1 MISRYSYLLYIATFS
16 FLLVAISASTTS
28 LWFLRGVLGASQGV
42 VEVGYKQDNNIEKM
56 IKNTVLPVAGSY
68 LHFSPNTFSRLV
80 YLQDRTVEYVVGIP
94 TLQSQLGATSTLSN
108 VGWKTSRIGWIV
120 IGKRQIN
127 GSIEENQN
135 ERSAS
140 LVSGV
145 SAELSAVFQHGL
157 SANPL
162 FFSKGIPGF
171 ASVESGFA
179 VYGDQKKHEVRI
191 SLGYNS
197 QQFIKIIDSETP
209 LVSMQNDTLYVA
221 IQRGIMRFLPKEF
234 TSAITATIDQRF
246 HFTKTSPSLLG
257 GIPADS
263 LVGIFTH
270 GNDIAMGVTGG
281 ASGFRD
287 SVVKYIQSEQGA
299 RHPIRKGFLLPDG
312 TVGHEY
318 VPANPTISF
327 EKTDD
332 TNCEKAVG
340 YDEQLFMCSN
350 SLGGIDI
357 ATSLDAAQKAIQNLK
372 EGNRNV
378 WGSGDAE
385 ALKNILQEN
394 AFQKIWFS
402 GDDKS
407 LMISGAY

>member
-1 MISRYSYLLYIATFS
+1 MLYIATFS
-16 FLLVAISASTTS
+16 FLVVAISASTMS

-42 VEVGYKQDNNIEKM
+42 IEVGYKQDKNIEKM
-56 IKNTVLPVAGSY
+56 IKDTILPFADSY
-68 LHFSPNTFSRLV
+68 LHFSPNAFSRLV

-94 TLQSQLGATSTLSN
+94 TLQAQLGVTGILSDA
-108 VGWKTSRIGWIV
+108 GWKTSRIGWIV

-127 GSIEENQN
+127 GSIEERQS
-135 ERSAS
+135 ERNAS

-145 SAELSAVFQHGL
+145 SAEVSAVFQHGL
-157 SANPL
+157 SADPL

-171 ASVESGFA
+171 ASIENGFA
-179 VYGDQKKHEVRI
+179 VYGDQKKHELRI

-197 QQFIKIIDSETP
+197 QKFIKIIDSETP
-209 LVSMQNDTLYVA
+209 LVSSQNNTLYVA
-221 IQRGIMRFLPKEF
+221 IQSGIVRILPKEF

-246 HFTKTSPSLLG
+246 HFAKTSPSLLD
-257 GIPADS
+257 GIPEDS
-263 LVGIFTH
+263 IVGIFTH

-281 ASGFRD
+281 ANSFQD
-287 SVVKYIQSEQGA
+287 SVVKYMQSEQGA

-327 EKTDD
+327 EKIGD
-332 TNCEKAVG
+332 TNCKKAIG
-340 YDEQLFMCSN
+340 YDDQLFMCSN
-350 SLGGIDI
+350 SLGGIDV
-357 ATSLDAAQKAIQNLK
+357 ATSLDAAQTAIQNFK
-372 EGNRNV
+372 EGSGNV

-394 AFQKIWFS
+394 PFQNIWFS
-402 GDDKS
+402 GDDKR
-407 LMISGAY
+407 LMISGTY